1 MPAKPET
8 LYAADEPRRYCL
20 MPPSLVPLS
29 LSIQA
34 AGATDIG
41 RVRKH
46 NEDTVLLRHDLQLF
60 IVADGA
66 GGHNAGNIA
75 SALATTSIANFF
87 ENTQKATEAL
97 PQYHAFGFS
106 TGARRLAQ
114 AIQRANRDILEIAKN
129 SMRHRGMGTTVVAVW
144 VQPQFGALHVGHVGD
159 SRLYRYRA
167 GQLEQLTRDHSLYND
182 VLELQPEMTDA
193 ALARLPRNVV
203 TRALGMEG
211 VVRASVSSH
220 NMVPGDRYLLC
231 SDGLTDGLTE
241 LEMAL
246 ALEVNAT
253 PDEAAKA
260 LIGRALESESQD
272 NIGVVVLFYDIAAD
286 ASPHARIPTSPYMP
300 PKSTPGRA
308 VPPLPPTPTDD
319 SAPEIVILGMEYET
333 DLDPSG
339 QIHVVPPGSATEGI
353 LSAIDSFVGPMR
365 SRSSGALRTLSVAC
379 ASCGAVLDGEDV
391 TCPQCNAPQPLGP

>member
-1 MPAKPET
+1 
-8 LYAADEPRRYCL
+8 
-20 MPPSLVPLS
+20 MPPTIAPLP

-41 RVRKH
+41 RARKH
-46 NEDTVLLRHDLQLF
+46 NEDTVLLRHDMQLF

-66 GGHNAGNIA
+66 GGHNAGNVA

-87 ENTQKATEAL
+87 ENTEKETEGL

-114 AIQRANRDILEIAKN
+114 AIQRANRDVLEIAKS

-211 VVRASVSSH
+211 IVRASVQSH
-220 NMVPGDRYLLC
+220 NIVPGDKYLLC

-241 LEMAL
+241 IEMAQ
-246 ALEVNAT
+246 ALEAHAT
-253 PDEAAKA
+253 PDEAVKA

-272 NIGVVVLFYDIAAD
+272 NIGVLVLFYDLALGG
-286 ASPHARIPTSPYMP
+286 SSHPRIPTSPYMP
-300 PKSTPGRA
+300 PKSTRGA

-319 SAPEIVILGMEYET
+319 SAPEIVILGMEYES

-339 QIHVVPPGSATEGI
+339 QIHIVPTGSATEGI

-365 SRSSGALRTLSVAC
+365 SRSSAAPKTVSAAC
-379 ASCGAVLDGEDV
+379 AACGNLLDLDDV
-391 TCPQCNAPQPLGP
+391 TCPHCNAPQPLGP